1 MARGKRKT
9 TAPSHP
15 QALALPDKPEQ
26 VERQWRARLDA
37 LGGRRDRQPLLYRA
51 YVPSR
56 IAELN
61 PVLDSQLIKLM
72 NDAES
77 ACRTLNEDPPALLS
91 LEALAGQLLRAEA
104 VASSRIEGLI
114 VSHRRLARAFFSPG
128 RHDTAAEVV
137 ANVRASER
145 AIELATAAEEFNEDT
160 LLEIHRTLFIGTAHE
175 DHAGLV
181 REEQN
186 WIGGLSSNPSTA
198 DFVPPP
204 PEYVEMGLQ
213 DLLRFINREDLP
225 AALQAA
231 IAHAQ
236 FETIHPFLDG
246 NGRVGR
252 ILIHV
257 ILRRRGIAPRYVPPV
272 SLVLAGRAEIYIR
285 GLTAYRFVEPE
296 EWYDIFADA
305 LEMSA
310 IKAREFARRVAALQE
325 QWLEQA
331 DNPRPQA
338 GARKLI
344 ALLPAHPVIN
354 AQTAQDLI
362 GASSPATAYS
372 AIERLVRADVL
383 REIKTNKKRD
393 RLWECV
399 GLFDLLDSFEREL
412 APTTAPSGTRP

>member
-1 MARGKRKT
+1 MAKSRRKE
-9 TAPSHP
+9 PSQHQP
-15 QALALPDKPEQ
+15 LSLPEKPEQ
-26 VERQWRARLDA
+26 VERLWSARLGG
-37 LGGRRDRQPLLYRA
+37 LGGRRDKQSRPYRA
-51 YVPSR
+51 YVPRR

-61 PVLDSQLIKLM
+61 PVFDGQLMKLL

-77 ACRTLNEDPPALLS
+77 ACRTLNEDPPSLLS
-91 LEALAGQLLRAEA
+91 LEALAGQLLRAESI
-104 VASSRIEGLI
+104 ASSRIEGLI
-114 VSHRRLARAFFSPG
+114 VSHRRLARAFFSPDK
-128 RHDTAAEVV
+128 HDTAAEVV
-137 ANVRASER
+137 ANVRAAER
-145 AIELATAAEEFNEDT
+145 AIVLASTVEEITRDT
-160 LLEIHRTLFIGTAHE
+160 LIDIHRTLFAGTTHE
-175 DHAGLV
+175 GHAGIV

-204 PEYVEMGLQ
+204 PEYVEPALQ
-213 DLLRFINREDLP
+213 DLLHFVNRDDLP

-257 ILRRRGIAPRYVPPV
+257 VLRRRGLAPRYVPPV
-272 SLVLAGRAEIYIR
+272 SLVLAGRADVYIR
-285 GLTAYRFVEPE
+285 GLTTYRSSEAE

-305 LEMSA
+305 LEMSS
-310 IKAREFARRVAALQE
+310 IKAREFASRVASLQGK
-325 QWLEQA
+325 WLEQA
-331 DNPRPQA
+331 GAPRPQA

-344 ALLPAHPVIN
+344 AVLPAHPVIN
-354 AQTAQDLI
+354 ATTAQTLI
-362 GASSPATAYS
+362 GASSPVTAYS
-372 AIERLVRADVL
+372 AIERLIKADVL
-383 REIKTNKKRD
+383 REIKIGKKRD

-412 APTTAPSGTRP
+412 SPAMAPPATRS

>member
-1 MARGKRKT
+1 MAKEREK
-9 TAPSHP
+9 PSAQP
-15 QALALPDKPEQ
+15 QPLLLPEMPEQ
-26 VERQWRARLDA
+26 VERMWLSRPDA
-37 LGGRRDRQPLLYRA
+37 LGGRRDRRPLSYHA
-51 YVPSR
+51 FVPRR

-61 PVLDSQLIKLM
+61 PVLDAHLVQLL
-72 NDAES
+72 NDAEA
-77 ACRTLNEDPPALLS
+77 ACRALNEDPPALLS
-91 LEALAGQLLRAEA
+91 LEALAGQLLRAES

-114 VSHRRLARAFFSPG
+114 VSHRRLAQAFFAPDK
-128 RHDTAAEVV
+128 HDTAAEVV
-137 ANVRASER
+137 ANVRSAER
-145 AIELATAAEEFNEDT
+145 AIELAQAAKEITEDT
-160 LLEIHRTLFIGTAHE
+160 LLEIHRTLFIGTSHE
-175 DHAGLV
+175 EHAGIV

-198 DFVPPP
+198 EFVPPP
-204 PEYVEMGLQ
+204 PEYVEPALQ
-213 DLLRFINREDLP
+213 DLLHFINRGDLP

-272 SLVLAGRAEIYIR
+272 SLVLAGRADTYIQ
-285 GLTAYRFVEPE
+285 GLTAYRLSEPE

-310 IKAREFARRVAALQE
+310 TKAREFAGRVAALQGT
-325 QWLEQA
+325 WLEQA
-331 DNPRPQA
+331 GMPRPQA

-344 ALLPAHPVIN
+344 AQLPAHPVIN
-354 AQTAQDLI
+354 ATTAQTLI
-362 GASSPATAYS
+362 GASSPVTAYS
-372 AIERLVRADVL
+372 AIERLVKADVL
-383 REIKTNKKRD
+383 REIKIGKKRD
-393 RLWECV
+393 RLWECT

-412 APTTAPSGTRP
+412 SPQVAPPATRS